1 MLKLVPPGKR
11 KGNAFY
17 LVRGRFL
24 GTDYEISTQ
33 TTDKVA
39 AERFKNRFERRI
51 LEGHIPGSGEAV
63 TFAKAADLYIS
74 ARDLSKADLRRI
86 ERLKAQLG
94 KRDVRDVLQADL
106 DAAAKALYPK
116 CSPESLNRNVYTPA
130 GAVLHYAAENKWCPW
145 LRVKRP
151 KMKEPETRAAR
162 EGVDAL
168 LCANTEGKERL
179 LIAWLFKHGTRVS
192 NALRVDCGRVDLRAR
207 TYELYIS
214 KTRKWQT
221 FGIDGEVWDLL
232 ANDRDATAGKGM
244 LFPWTN
250 RWQVYRWLRP
260 LCKRLG
266 VKFTPHMARH
276 RLGKDMNAEGAGLK
290 TIMRALGQSSEK
302 SASRYASADIDA
314 VRDVMERLGKKLGT
328 GKASG

>member
-24 GTDYEISTQ
+24 GADYEVSTQ

-51 LEGHIPGSGEAV
+51 LEGHIPGQGEAV
-63 TFAKAADLYIS
+63 TFAKAADLYKS
-74 ARDLSKADLRRI
+74 ARTLSKDDLARI

-94 KRDVRDVLQADL
+94 KKDVRDVMQADL
-106 DAAAKALYPK
+106 DAAAKALHPK
-116 CSPESLNRNVYTPA
+116 CAPESLNRHVYTPA
-130 GAVLHYAAENKWCPW
+130 AAVLHYAAENQWCPW
-145 LRVKRP
+145 IRVKRP
-151 KMKEPETRAAR
+151 KMKEPETRAAAD
-162 EGVDAL
+162 GVDAL
-168 LCANTEGKERL
+168 LYANTSAKECL
-179 LIAWLFKHGTRVS
+179 LIAWLFRHGTRVS
-192 NALRVDCGRVDLRAR
+192 NALQVDCGRIDLKKR
-207 TYELYIS
+207 TYALYIS

-232 ANDRDATAGKGM
+232 ATDADALAGKGR

-260 LCKRLG
+260 LCKRHK
-266 VKFTPHMARH
+266 VTFTPHMARH
-276 RLGKDMNAEGAGLK
+276 RLGKDMNATGAGLK

-314 VRDVMERLGKKLGT
+314 VRRIMDKMGNTLRK
-328 GKASG
+328 